1 MAKTDLITQDL
12 LKEHL
17 HYDPETGLFRKIK
30 TAKVNQE
37 FLWKETGSIGGKGYL
52 YIRFAGFYCLA
63 HRLAWL
69 YVHGSFPN
77 GYIDHI
83 NGDKTDN
90 RISNLRD
97 CSNSENLH
105 NTGLSSRNTSGYKGV
120 SWSRR
125 AKKYR
130 ASIKVNSKYHYLGSF
145 DSAYEAHLAYIE
157 ASKKMVPGFGGP
169 GCALPLHRLPA
180 GVST

>member
-37 FLWKETGSIGGKGYL
+37 FLGKVTGSIGGKGYL
-52 YIRFAGFYCLA
+52 YIRFSGFYCLA

-77 GYIDHI
+77 GYVDHI

-90 RISNLRD
+90 RIANLRD
-97 CSNSENLH
+97 CTNSENLH
-105 NTGLSSRNTSGYKGV
+105 NRGLNKNNKTGFKGV
-120 SWSRR
+120 SWKARD
-125 AKKYR
+125 KKYF
-130 ASIKVNSKYHYLGSF
+130 ASIRLHGISHHLGCF
-145 DSAYEAHLAYIE
+145 DKAEDAHQAYASAVSRMI
-157 ASKKMVPGFGGP
+157 PDFGR
-169 GCALPLHRLPA
+169 A
-180 GVST
+180 